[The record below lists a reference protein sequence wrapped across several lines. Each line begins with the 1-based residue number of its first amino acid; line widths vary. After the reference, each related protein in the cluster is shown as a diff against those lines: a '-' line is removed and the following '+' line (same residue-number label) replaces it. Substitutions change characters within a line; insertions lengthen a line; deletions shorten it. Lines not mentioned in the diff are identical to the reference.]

1 MGGKSVCVKNYAFGG
16 LSKMR
21 DLRVRVCRL
30 AISVILLL
38 LSAPLGGFASSSEIN
53 GRVLDPSGAVIVQ
66 AQVTATNV
74 ATNIKRTTTT
84 NEQGIYRF
92 LHLPPGEYNLRVS
105 HAGFRTTDLL
115 GIVVHVTQTVE
126 VNVSLRLGSV
136 VQTVTVDGGRVF
148 LGNQG
153 AEVGTVVDRQ
163 FVQNLPLNGRSFQT
177 LIMLTPGVVLIPA
190 DRVSPGQFSVNGQ
203 RSNANNFIIDGVSG
217 NFGSPGELL
226 GQQTAG
232 TTPAFTVGG
241 GTNNLVSIDALE
253 EFRIQTSTYSAEFGR
268 QPGAQVSVRTRSGTS
283 QFHGTLFEYF
293 RNDKLDATEWFA
305 NRANLSKAPLR
316 QNDFGGVL
324 GGPIVRDKTFFFVSY
339 EGLRLR
345 QPQSRLL
352 RVPTLAFRQITPPS
366 VRPLVDAFPVPN
378 GPDVTA
384 DLAEHTAVWSN
395 PSSLDA
401 YSVKLDQHWKKARI
415 FGRYNYAP
423 SDATPRPASFRAT
436 PTTSDSHT
444 LTIGSTAEITPFLV
458 NETRANWS
466 RNQVFRTEHHVAID
480 GAIPPPDS
488 VFFPSFASS
497 ETGLSRILI
506 LGGVGSLLTGKRADT
521 EQRQL
526 NIVNTLSYVRGK
538 HHLKVGG
545 DYRRLRPTYGIA
557 PFNSFQTFR
566 RLSSLLTETGF
577 SGSVS
582 AQDSGFVYHF
592 SNWSFFGQDTW
603 LVTPR
608 LTLTYGL
615 RWEYNPPPSE
625 KNGRLPFTVQGLD
638 DPATMTLAPAGTPLW
653 NPSLNNFAPRVGVA
667 LNLSPDHGIV
677 LRGGYGIYYDMGT
690 GSALI
695 GGNGFPYVRSR
706 STRRLTWPL
715 NDAALTPPDFTT
727 DPPVA
732 TILAFDPNLRLPYS
746 EQWNVAVEK
755 SLGPN
760 QTISVTYLGQ
770 KSHRLLGMETLRGPN
785 PDFDVVRIERG
796 RAASKYRA
804 LQVQFQRRMSRGLQ
818 ALASYSW
825 SRSTDNSSTDGLPA
839 EFFQVQT
846 LAFDWGLSSFDV
858 KHVFT
863 SGFHYE
869 IPAPSDQ
876 GWARGVFGN
885 WSFQGILRAQSG
897 TPLTVTTTI
906 FDFTTFLS
914 RTVRPDIVPGEP
926 LWIPDSTVPNGRRL
940 NINAFAEPL
949 SGQGNHKRNSIRQ
962 FGYWQADTAINRDF
976 VLTEGLRLQL
986 GFEAFN
992 VFNHPNFG
1000 EISSALDVPS
1010 FFGTPFGTLATSL
1023 GGGGVLAGLSPV
1035 YQIGGTRSI
1044 QINLKLKF

>member
-1 MGGKSVCVKNYAFGG
+1 MEVQSLLEHRHGSAVLVHGDEDQLTLRHLDVFVGVGAPMRANAHADRHRRPTDAHG
-16 LSKMR
+16 L
-21 DLRVRVCRL
+21 
-30 AISVILLL
+30 
-38 LSAPLGGFASSSEIN
+38 G
-53 GRVLDPSGAVIVQ
+53 VQ
-66 AQVTATNV
+66 AEHV
-74 ATNIKRTTTT
+74 AHVH
-84 NEQGIYRF
+84 RF
-92 LHLPPGEYNLRVS
+92 LEL
-105 HAGFRTTDLL
+105 DLL
-115 GIVVHVTQTVE
+115 ERDRDVLPMRLPNRFDVRRLVHQ
-126 VNVSLRLGSV
+126 R
-136 VQTVTVDGGRVF
+136 QDHA
-148 LGNQG
+148 
-153 AEVGTVVDRQ
+153 AE
-163 FVQNLPLNGRSFQT
+163 
-177 LIMLTPGVVLIPA
+177 
-190 DRVSPGQFSVNGQ
+190 
-203 RSNANNFIIDGVSG
+203 
-217 NFGSPGELL
+217 
-226 GQQTAG
+226 
-232 TTPAFTVGG
+232 
-241 GTNNLVSIDALE
+241 
-253 EFRIQTSTYSAEFGR
+253 
-268 QPGAQVSVRTRSGTS
+268 
-283 QFHGTLFEYF
+283 
-293 RNDKLDATEWFA
+293 
-305 NRANLSKAPLR
+305 
-316 QNDFGGVL
+316 
-324 GGPIVRDKTFFFVSY
+324 
-339 EGLRLR
+339 
-345 QPQSRLL
+345 
-352 RVPTLAFRQITPPS
+352 
-366 VRPLVDAFPVPN
+366 
-378 GPDVTA
+378 
-384 DLAEHTAVWSN
+384 
-395 PSSLDA
+395 
-401 YSVKLDQHWKKARI
+401 
-415 FGRYNYAP
+415 
-423 SDATPRPASFRAT
+423 
-436 PTTSDSHT
+436 
-444 LTIGSTAEITPFLV
+444 
-458 NETRANWS
+458 
-466 RNQVFRTEHHVAID
+466 D
-480 GAIPPPDS
+480 GA
-488 VFFPSFASS
+488 
-497 ETGLSRILI
+497 
-506 LGGVGSLLTGKRADT
+506 LG
-521 EQRQL
+521 
-526 NIVNTLSYVRGK
+526 
-538 HHLKVGG
+538 
-545 DYRRLRPTYGIA
+545 
-557 PFNSFQTFR
+557 
-566 RLSSLLTETGF
+566 
-577 SGSVS
+577 
-582 AQDSGFVYHF
+582 
-592 SNWSFFGQDTW
+592 
-603 LVTPR
+603 
-608 LTLTYGL
+608 
-615 RWEYNPPPSE
+615 
-625 KNGRLPFTVQGLD
+625 
-638 DPATMTLAPAGTPLW
+638 
-653 NPSLNNFAPRVGVA
+653 
-667 LNLSPDHGIV
+667 
-677 LRGGYGIYYDMGT
+677 
-690 GSALI
+690 
-695 GGNGFPYVRSR
+695 
-706 STRRLTWPL
+706 PL

-732 TILAFDPNLRLPYS
+732 SILAFDPNLRLPYS

-949 SGQGNHKRNSIRQ
+949 SGQGNHQRNSIRQ